1 MPRMLRSCSG
11 EGTNFSKRELGIKV
25 PTPRILKTIT
35 PYSPSV
41 RRYLAT
47 SPGSWCALTVLPH
60 HSVQGTP
67 PRLAR
72 PGWSI
77 VADALRSFSGPWF
90 EPSEPTGASPRPA
103 VHPVL
108 KPYTSSSGA
117 PALRPCLPGNSGKLS
132 YPRQPSPPVG
142 MLATTVRNYHS
153 KARERPQ
160 QELS

>member
-1 MPRMLRSCSG
+1 MLRSCSG
-11 EGTNFSKRELGIKV
+11 EGTNFSKRELRIKV

-41 RRYLAT
+41 RRYLA
-47 SPGSWCALTVLPH
+47 VLPH

-77 VADALRSFSGPWF
+77 VPDALRSFSGPWF
-90 EPSEPTGASPRPA
+90 EPSGSTGASPRPA
-103 VHPVL
+103 VDPVL
-108 KPYTSSSGA
+108 KLYTSSSGT
-117 PALRPCLPGNSGKLS
+117 PALRPFLPGNSGKPS
-132 YPRQPSPPVG
+132 YPCQSSPPVG
-142 MLATTVRNYHS
+142 MLATTARNYHS

>member
-1 MPRMLRSCSG
+1 MPRMLRTCSG

-25 PTPRILKTIT
+25 PTPRMLETIT

-47 SPGSWCALTVLPH
+47 SPGSWCALAVLPH

-77 VADALRSFSGPWF
+77 VPDALRSFSGPWF
-90 EPSEPTGASPRPA
+90 EPSGPTGASSAARHSSSAEA
-103 VHPVL
+103 VHVF
-108 KPYTSSSGA
+108 KRYTSTPSSSSWQQREAVLSTPVKPTGGDA
-117 PALRPCLPGNSGKLS
+117 GDDRPELPFQS
-132 YPRQPSPPVG
+132 
-142 MLATTVRNYHS
+142 
-153 KARERPQ
+153 
-160 QELS
+160 